1 MTFPFEAHRT
11 FEPRERSVGE
21 ARWFVRDTL
30 ERWGIGDLKD
40 PAALAVSELV
50 TNAVIHAGTPAKVA
64 LTVHDGSL
72 RLEVQDFHPDR
83 ALPLH
88 STPATDDAETG
99 RGLLITSA
107 LAPAWGVEYT
117 RTAKS
122 VWLSFTLTSPP
133 VGPRAEG
140 EAAGTDEGE
149 HGRGPDA
156 HDPTPSPAANATHA
170 EALGLRDEALN
181 RLGLDEYLSLAVER
195 ARDLLGADATYLL
208 LARDFDPE
216 YEVRA
221 LSGLDDGLRGTRI
234 DVNAAGTPNV
244 RNPHLPV
251 SIADLSATPVALL
264 SGTSLRSL
272 VLVPVTVDGRV
283 TGALAAAAE
292 RAEGFT
298 DQQAALLQRVADT
311 MAVAA
316 DRARLRESERERRGW
331 FSFLAVAGDLLA
343 GSLDQRMTMAIT
355 GQIIV
360 PQLADWCA
368 IYLDD
373 ERHRPRLQHVWHHDE
388 RLNDRLHTAL
398 AATSPERIRDTGDPL
413 LQGEIQGLPLVARA
427 ERIGTLV
434 LGRRAGDPL
443 SGELMLVTQSVVRR
457 AALALDNARAHGE
470 LQAVG
475 EALQRSL
482 LPPSMPS
489 VPGLD
494 VGVVYEAAGEGSTV
508 GGDFYDLF
516 AVGGGRWCFVVGDV
530 CGTGAEA
537 AAVTGLARHTIRALA
552 LAGFP
557 ASAILERL
565 NTAIIEEGE
574 RSRFLTLVC
583 AFLEPA
589 AGGRFRMTLVCAG
602 HPPPFLVRANDE
614 VRQIGR
620 PQPLLG
626 VVEGVA
632 FTTEEHV
639 LERGDL
645 LVTVTDGVLERRD
658 EEERMLEERGLDT
671 ELQRLA
677 GLPAQAVAERI
688 RRLVLDFS
696 PTPQADD
703 MAVLAIRLGR
713 V

>member
-64 LTVHDGSL
+64 LSVQDGSL
-72 RLEVQDFHPDR
+72 RLSVQDFHPDR

-88 STPATDDAETG
+88 SAPVGDDAETG
-99 RGLLITSA
+99 RGLLITSS

-133 VGPRAEG
+133 VDPRAE
-140 EAAGTDEGE
+140 EAGTDEGE
-149 HGRGPDA
+149 QERGPAA
-156 HDPTPSPAANATHA
+156 HDPTSDPAGTATHA

-234 DVNAAGTPNV
+234 DVDAAGTPNA

-251 SIADLSATPVALL
+251 SVADLSAAPVPLL

-283 TGALAAAAE
+283 TGALAAASE
-292 RAEGFT
+292 RAGGFT

-388 RLNDRLHTAL
+388 RLNDPLHSVL
-398 AATSPERIRDTGDPL
+398 VATPPERIRSTGDPL
-413 LQGEIQGLPLVARA
+413 LQGEVQSLPLVARA

-434 LGRRAGDPL
+434 IGRRAGDPL
-443 SGELMLVTQSVVRR
+443 AGELMLVTQSVVRR

-489 VPGLD
+489 IPGLD

-516 AVGGGRWCFVVGDV
+516 AIGGGRWCFVVGDV

-614 VRQIGR
+614 VRQLGR
-620 PQPLLG
+620 PQSLLG
-626 VVEGVA
+626 VVAGVA

-658 EEERMLEERGLDT
+658 QEERMLEEHGLDA

-703 MAVLAIRLGR
+703 MAVLAMRLGR